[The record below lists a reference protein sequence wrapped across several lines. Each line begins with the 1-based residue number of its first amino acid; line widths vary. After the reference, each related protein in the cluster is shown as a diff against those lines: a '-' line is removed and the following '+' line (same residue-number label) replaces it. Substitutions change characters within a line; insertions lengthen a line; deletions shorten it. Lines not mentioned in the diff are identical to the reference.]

1 MPSCSGSEGWGG
13 GRGGK
18 GTYLHGL
25 VEVKDLVL
33 GLGFQQ
39 VQPGVQLLTALV
51 DVSDDLALVLLD
63 LLADLLQVGD
73 TVTVPVPTSV

>member
-1 MPSCSGSEGWGG
+1 
-13 GRGGK
+13 
-18 GTYLHGL
+18 

-73 TVTVPVPTSV
+73 TVAVPVPTSV